1 MGGSIM
7 LYNLYTVISNKT
19 VRQHE
24 NFFKKYRKKNK
35 KTPGTLVRTNRGWF
49 IDGKEVD
56 KRSVDLWHSLNNAE

>member
-1 MGGSIM
+1 M

-35 KTPGTLVRTNRGWF
+35 KTPGILIKTNRGWF
-49 IDGKEVD
+49 IDGHQVD
-56 KRSVDLWHSLNNAE
+56 ERSAKLWHEINNQ